1 MPQLVVCPILMIF
14 IQSYLEIDG
23 ETRTISDYDG
33 SMIFTISRAFT
44 NSSGNYAY
52 EIKSATVK
60 INGTISAT
68 HKIISE
74 NTTGMII

>member
-1 MPQLVVCPILMIF
+1 
-14 IQSYLEIDG
+14 
-23 ETRTISDYDG
+23 
-33 SMIFTISRAFT
+33 MIFTVSRAFT
-44 NSSGNYAY
+44 NSSVNYAY

-74 NTTGMII
+74 NTTMNDNLIKLGQGSTTTANDLGLIFTRGNGTVQIKPTLV